1 MIQLFKQKSIEI
13 KDLDEKGIVT
23 AYANVYD
30 FEDSDGD
37 ISAKGSFTKT
47 VKENFKRIRVLKDHN
62 PRITLGV
69 PLEIKTDDSYGLL
82 TTTQFNMQKEV
93 SRDMFTDIKLMKEN
107 GLNAELS
114 IGYDIVSRSKS
125 DKRVI
130 NEYKLMEYSFL
141 SSWAANELSI
151 VQSVKG
157 IKTHHGIMEIIEK
170 AYDLDY
176 SDPRKKQIEQILIS
190 LTKSEPFVD
199 TQESEAEKIKSFV
212 QVLNNFKY

>member
-1 MIQLFKQKSIEI
+1 MVQLFKQKSIEI

-176 SDPRKKQIEQILIS
+176 SDPRKKQIEHILIS

>member
-1 MIQLFKQKSIEI
+1 MVQLFKQKSIEI

-30 FEDSDGD
+30 FEDSDGG

>member
-1 MIQLFKQKSIEI
+1 MVQLFKQKSIEI